1 MRPET
6 GGNPMTVKTATR
18 LFSVI
23 VIAGAVLAGVFFWNS
38 YLQADSGVIDLTK
51 PESLAL
57 MNAQS
62 TLVMALSDR
71 DELPR
76 VIFSKYGVNLQTH
89 TINIQLGQLIP
100 IQSEGADEE
109 AN

>member
-1 MRPET
+1 MRLET
-6 GGNPMTVKTATR
+6 GGNPMSARTAAR
-18 LFSVI
+18 ILSVI
-23 VIAGAVLAGVFFWNS
+23 VIAGIVLAGVFFWNS

-71 DELPR
+71 DELLR

-89 TINIQLGQLIP
+89 AINIQLGQLIP

>member
-1 MRPET
+1 MSART
-6 GGNPMTVKTATR
+6 TAR
-18 LFSVI
+18 ILGVI
-23 VIAGAVLAGVFFWNS
+23 VIAGIVLAGVFIWNS

-62 TLVMALSDR
+62 TLVLALADR
-71 DELPR
+71 DELLL
-76 VIFSKYGVNLQTH
+76 IILSKYRVNLQTH
-89 TINIQLGQLIP
+89 TVNIQLGQLIP

>member
-6 GGNPMTVKTATR
+6 GRNPMTVKTATR

-51 PESLAL
+51 SESLAL
-57 MNAQS
+57 MDAQS

-71 DELPR
+71 DELLR
-76 VIFSKYGVNLQTH
+76 GIFSKYRVNLETH
-89 TINIQLGQLIP
+89 TLNIQLGQLIP
-100 IQSEGADEE
+100 IQSEEADEE
-109 AN
+109 TN